1 MMHESTCD
9 RESQKPGVAHLPV
22 QSQRSAPQSRDRRA
36 RRHIQI
42 VATSHAN
49 MTVQEDVG
57 AGAWLGGLT
66 DMEEERVSDPDL
78 MIY

>member
-1 MMHESTCD
+1 MCQHVTAKA
-9 RESQKPGVAHLPV
+9 QKPGGAHLPV
-22 QSQRSAPQSRDRRA
+22 QSQRSAPQSRDGRA
-36 RRHIQI
+36 RRHIQT

-66 DMEEERVSDPDL
+66 DMEGERVRDPDL
-78 MIY
+78 TIY